1 MKKHLVTLCILATLL
16 LSCNKKRDTNEAG
29 IKNDTT
35 ATGKQLSKADS
46 IVNRAIEA
54 HGGKLYDNAN
64 YSFVFRGTKYRF
76 KNDGNSFTYSSE
88 VQKNDFLIKDVLIND
103 TFKRYINNNLQSLN
117 KEDVAKYSEALNSVI
132 YFATLPYKLQD
143 TSVNKKFIEE
153 ITIKEKQYDVVGVT
167 FGKDGGGK
175 DFDDEFHYWINKQ
188 TRKIDY
194 LAYGYHTN
202 DGGIR
207 FRSAFNTRVIDGL
220 TFQDYINYEAPLGTP
235 LKDLPKLYEQGK
247 LKELSQIL
255 TEDIINNNK

>member
-1 MKKHLVTLCILATLL
+1 MLCVLAALL
-16 LSCNKKRDTNEAG
+16 LSCNNKNGDKKVAIE
-29 IKNDTT
+29 NDSI
-35 ATGKQLSKADS
+35 ATEKQLSKADS
-46 IVNRAIEA
+46 LVNEAIIA
-54 HGGKLYDNAN
+54 HGGDLYNKAD

-207 FRSAFNTRVIDGL
+207 FRSAFNIRVIDGL

-235 LKDLPKLYEQGK
+235 LKDLPKLYVQGK